1 MDVNHPRPSRSLW
14 GWSVF
19 AVGWALLL
27 LFAGANV
34 TTTRSGDAI
43 PSWPQPWLPRDFSTP
58 ALIEW
63 SHRGVAAWMGVFTL
77 ALAVWTQL
85 RDCRKKVRRLAWS
98 AVALVVV

>member
-1 MDVNHPRPSRSLW
+1 MQEADSPRTNRGLFR
-14 GWSVF
+14 WSVF
-19 AVGWALLL
+19 AVAWALLL

-43 PSWPQPWLPRDFSTP
+43 PSWPQPWLPSDFSTP

-77 ALAVWTQL
+77 VLAVWTQMREPRAAVKRL
-85 RDCRKKVRRLAWS
+85 VAETKK
-98 AVALVVV
+98 